1 MQKYSVTIAG
11 RHNTSFSLE
20 EEFYT
25 ELKRIAKLKNLSVNE
40 LITKID
46 STRQLD
52 NLSSSI
58 RIYILQFIK
67 SEQSKL

>member
-1 MQKYSVTIAG
+1 MKKYSVTIAG

-20 EEFYT
+20 EEFYS
-25 ELKRIAKLKNLSVNE
+25 ELKRIAKLKNISVNE
-40 LITKID
+40 LITEID

-67 SEQSKL
+67 SEQARI